1 MTARHLART
10 LLAAPVLVGRV
21 LVSCVLVGCVLVGC
35 TDSHT
40 GSDSGIVVMI
50 DGGGSSF
57 DGGGAP
63 VDAGGGPVD
72 SGGTTV
78 TDGAVDLTDGAIP
91 TRMGAVG
98 AACASDAD
106 CTEPAGGVCQS
117 VVGSGRFSYE
127 FPGGYCSA
135 MCTAGSGSSECGAG
149 ADCFAVGFGGFGF
162 AFCAKVCRSDSD
174 CRTAEGYTCQAPPIG
189 GGSTRY
195 CLPPRPGGGDGGF
208 SIPDGGFSFGDGGFR
223 IPDASIPP
231 AP

>member
-1 MTARHLART
+1 MTARDLART
-10 LLAAPVLVGRV
+10 LLAAAVLI
-21 LVSCVLVGCVLVGC
+21 GCS
-35 TDSHT
+35 DSHT
-40 GSDSGIVVMI
+40 ADDSGIIIMVDGATRL
-50 DGGGSSF
+50 DGGGTPV

-63 VDAGGGPVD
+63 VD
-72 SGGTTV
+72 SGTPTLM
-78 TDGAVDLTDGAIP
+78 DGAVDMSDGAIP

-98 AACASDAD
+98 AACAGDGD

-117 VVGSGRFSYE
+117 VVGGGRFSYE

-135 MCTAGSGSSECGAG
+135 MCTAGSGSSECGTG

-162 AFCAKVCRSDSD
+162 AFCAKVCRADAD

-195 CLPPRPGGGDGGF
+195 CLPPRPTGGDGGF
-208 SIPDGGFSFGDGGFR
+208 SLPDGGFSLPDGA
-223 IPDASIPP
+223 IIPP